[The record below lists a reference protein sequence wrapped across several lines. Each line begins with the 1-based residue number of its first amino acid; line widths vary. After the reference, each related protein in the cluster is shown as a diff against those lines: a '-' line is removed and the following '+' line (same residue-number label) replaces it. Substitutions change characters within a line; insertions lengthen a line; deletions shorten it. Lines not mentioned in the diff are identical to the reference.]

1 MKYLNAILLIVVLG
15 ATAGLFFLLGE
26 PGNPLFYFNLAFT
39 GVLEIIFFGSVIRIS
54 KQRLFNVPNL
64 AVVVQLNRYVI
75 FAAIIMI
82 AYNIIGKDYLDQ
94 KWYFAILILL
104 TIIYLVIVIFTL
116 QGGEYQKQQSADVKT
131 KMIGRTDLVDKQ
143 KLLFSNYK
151 RTISENKE
159 LDYQITEDCKKAI
172 SQIEDKL
179 TTIPIA
185 KFEQLPEK
193 TNSIAEQIEKLNNQV
208 DEIDASNKE
217 ESEKQLKAIAKSAYM
232 IADQINLLK

>member
-143 KLLFSNYK
+143 NLLFSNYK

-185 KFEQLPEK
+185 KFEKLPEK

>member
-26 PGNPLFYFNLAFT
+26 PSNPLFYFNLAFT

-94 KWYFAILILL
+94 KWYFGILILL
-104 TIIYLVIVIFTL
+104 TIIYVVIVIFTL

-131 KMIGRTDLVDKQ
+131 KMIGRTDLADKQ
-143 KLLFSNYK
+143 KLLLSNYK

-159 LDYQITEDCKKAI
+159 LDYQITEDCRKAI

-193 TNSIAEQIEKLNNQV
+193 TNGIAEQIEKLNNQV

-217 ESEKQLKAIAKSAYM
+217 ESEKQLKAIAKNAYT